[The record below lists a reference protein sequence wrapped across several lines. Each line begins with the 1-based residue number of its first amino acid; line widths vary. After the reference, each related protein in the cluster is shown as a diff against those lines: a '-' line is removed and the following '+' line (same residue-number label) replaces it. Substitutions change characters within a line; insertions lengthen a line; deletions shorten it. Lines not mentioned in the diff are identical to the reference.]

1 MLPGRGQEG
10 RLMARVLDDSVREE
24 QRQRLLDSAI
34 RALGRSGFDS
44 VRLRDIAAG
53 AGVTTGMIQY
63 YFDSRQALL
72 VAALEKV
79 GLDQINTWTQITE
92 LEADPWTRLTLL
104 IAACADPDRGR
115 AVERSAAW
123 LEFCACACR
132 HPELREILSTVN
144 QRWRE
149 VVLDTIRLG
158 RADGSFRPV
167 LDDGTIA
174 DAIIAML
181 DGCEMSI
188 GSQAGLVNSDE
199 ARAVA
204 TAVAEQLLNRASP

>member
-1 MLPGRGQEG
+1 
-10 RLMARVLDDSVREE
+10 MARVPDDSVREE

-34 RALGRSGFDS
+34 RAIGKSGFDS
-44 VRLRDIAAG
+44 VRLRDIAAE

-63 YFDSRQALL
+63 YFDSRQSFL

-79 GLDQINTWTQITE
+79 GLNQIYSWSQICE
-92 LEADPWTRLTLL
+92 VEADPWQRLTLL
-104 IAACADPDRGR
+104 IAACTNPNQDV

-123 LEFCACACR
+123 VEFCACACR
-132 HPELREILSTVN
+132 HPELREILAAVN

-158 RADGSFRPV
+158 RASGAFRPV

-174 DAIIAML
+174 DAIVALL

-188 GSQAGLVNSDE
+188 GSQAGLVNSDA

-204 TAVAEQLLNRASP
+204 TAVAEQLLNRPTH

>member
-1 MLPGRGQEG
+1 
-10 RLMARVLDDSVREE
+10 MARVHEDSVREE

-34 RALGRSGFDS
+34 RAIGRSGFDS
-44 VRLRDIAAG
+44 VRLRDIAAD

-63 YFDSRQALL
+63 YFDSRQAFL

-79 GLDQINTWTQITE
+79 GLDQINSWSQIREVET
-92 LEADPWTRLTLL
+92 DPWTRLTRL
-104 IAACADPDRGR
+104 IAACADRNPGI
-115 AVERSAAW
+115 AIERSAAW

-132 HPELREILSTVN
+132 HTELREILSAVN

-149 VVLDTIRLG
+149 VVLETIQLG
-158 RADGSFRPV
+158 CASGVFRPV
-167 LDDGTIA
+167 LDEETIT

-188 GSQAGLVNSDE
+188 GSQAGLVTSDE

-204 TAVAEQLLNRASP
+204 TQVAEHLLNR

>member
-1 MLPGRGQEG
+1 
-10 RLMARVLDDSVREE
+10 MARMVDDSVREE

-34 RALGRSGFDS
+34 RALGKSGFDS
-44 VRLRDIAAG
+44 VRLRDIAAD

-79 GLDQINTWTQITE
+79 GLDQINAWTQITE
-92 LEADPWTRLTLL
+92 LEGDPWTRLTLL
-104 IAACADPDRGR
+104 IAACADPNPDR

-132 HPELREILSTVN
+132 HPELRDVLSTVN
-144 QRWRE
+144 RRWRE
-149 VVLDTIRLG
+149 VILDTIRLG
-158 RADGSFRPV
+158 RTNGVFRPV
-167 LDDGTIA
+167 LDDGTVA
-174 DAIIAML
+174 DAIVAML

-199 ARAVA
+199 ARAVV
-204 TAVAEQLLNRASP
+204 TAVAEQLLNRLSR